1 MNLFIIGNGFDRGHG
16 LPTRYWDF
24 RIYLQKKYPD
34 FLEEFE
40 SHYDIYSATS
50 NERKE
55 EILWNRFESNLAN
68 IDEEDIINSCES
80 LDLRLES
87 GDIYIEDMLY
97 DFFSEEYN
105 YIKQL
110 SRYLKQW
117 IRTIRIRDCVPR
129 TSLISEKN
137 NDKYIT
143 FNYTAV
149 LETVYGISPDQ
160 ILHIHGSLRNYTK
173 DPVIGHGNLQR
184 IQAITAQIEQAEER
198 FDEKLCS
205 ICKVIKNYYTDTF
218 KDTKKYS
225 YSLYDIAHHN
235 INQIYIIGHS
245 LDGIDMPYFSQIDRL
260 TDCNLI
266 WNVYIYEESEIADK
280 KNALISVGITPDR
293 INVLPAYQFYD
304 LN

>member
-80 LDLRLES
+80 MDLGLES

-117 IRTIRIRDCVPR
+117 IRTIRIRDCAPR
-129 TSLISEKN
+129 TSLISEEN

-160 ILHIHGSLRNYTK
+160 ILHIHGSLRNYTI

-184 IQAITAQIEQAEER
+184 IQAITTQIEQAEEW
-198 FDEKLCS
+198 FNEKLSS

-218 KDTKKYS
+218 KDTTKYS
-225 YSLYDIAHHN
+225 HSLYEIAHHN

-260 TDCNLI
+260 TDCNRI
-266 WNVYIYEESEIADK
+266 WNVYVYEESEIADK